1 MFSLLWAYPE
11 MQPGIQYKPN
21 AHSIPG
27 TMECCL
33 LQAPPMAPLLQAEAQ
48 MATLWHP
55 DVWSDTAGSCPLLVF
70 LCLKLEDWIHNR
82 ILGRPGAVWSATG
95 MF

>member
-33 LQAPPMAPLLQAEAQ
+33 PQAPPMAPLLQAEAQ

-55 DVWSDTAGSCPLLVF
+55 DVWSDTAGSCPLGFPLSKAGG
-70 LCLKLEDWIHNR
+70 LDPQQDSR
-82 ILGRPGAVWSATG
+82 
-95 MF
+95 